1 EAGAEAERR
10 CNAESGRRG
19 QRPAAWNNIV
29 AREALT
35 AVTMETEQ
43 EKIEEYKR
51 RLEECEAEEDSKARL
66 FDPKALALN
75 ARKIQTLNDKHLGI
89 IRYGLLTTREFKALN
104 LQGIQDD
111 EEKAYR
117 VIHAMLQKAQ
127 PDFTYED
134 FDGLPFDVKAILTER
149 LSKVFPN
156 FLPQQPQSGSQP
168 TRKPS

>member
-1 EAGAEAERR
+1 
-10 CNAESGRRG
+10 
-19 QRPAAWNNIV
+19 
-29 AREALT
+29 
-35 AVTMETEQ
+35 MTEKNEE

-51 RLEECEAEEDSKARL
+51 RLAEHEAEAAGKARQ

-75 ARKIQTLNDKHLGI
+75 ARKIQTLNDEHLGI

-104 LQGIQDD
+104 LQEIQDD

-168 TRKPS
+168 TKTPSSQA